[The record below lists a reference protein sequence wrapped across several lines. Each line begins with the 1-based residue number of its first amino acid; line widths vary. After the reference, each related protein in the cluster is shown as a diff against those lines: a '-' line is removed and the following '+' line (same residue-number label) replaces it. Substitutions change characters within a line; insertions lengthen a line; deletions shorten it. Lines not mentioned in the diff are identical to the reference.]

1 MFWQFTFSNKIIR
14 LITYTISSLEIHLIA
29 PTTLLPC
36 FTFYFMIKPIA
47 NIFINNNIS
56 HCKMIKS
63 SLIKADNIFLIILCL
78 FPITAALLKHNAVLL
93 HFIIVLSWCCVLVY
107 RDSFISTIRNFF
119 QYIFSN
125 LFFLLLIS
133 FIIYITYNFLFIS
146 PYKSPTFKMQFLPFN
161 ITSLFGFLLLYI
173 SQHVRF
179 NNKLIMYSLMS
190 SVALYLA
197 LCVIFIIK
205 NHNEVP
211 LILRLMMPFFFLVI
225 SCLSIMEL
233 YKLNYAFK
241 VQTIAKVLFLIINA
255 LLVFF
260 SQDNTSKLVFGISLI
275 IIIICYFARNR
286 HFLIMST
293 GVILAATLPI
303 AIANITDFSIFNT
316 NAFNKQLRSIQTRVP
331 QWINVLDN
339 FGQKP
344 ITGHG
349 VYASYYMA
357 KKPDFEE
364 ELVTLNDII
373 QDELQINIIA
383 EENLQKAHYL
393 ENEYAKLLTNSF
405 LIKRTNH
412 YYQLKQNISIPE
424 YGDKFIIAIKEQ
436 LETIDLMLEILVELK
451 QIQLNPVLKK
461 RLDKR
466 IEYLKEEH
474 LQMEQFLKYYNEAS
488 TYDAKHIILKK
499 ELEKFL
505 SYPQFQIVTH
515 PHNIILHVLFELG
528 IIGILF
534 LLSII
539 FYILYKISKVE
550 DLIYRTIGY
559 ILYFIFLIIYS
570 TASSIW
576 YMGFHQIMYIIAF
589 IFIVISTQKTSQKP
603 NLN

>member
-1 MFWQFTFSNKIIR
+1 
-14 LITYTISSLEIHLIA
+14 
-29 PTTLLPC
+29 
-36 FTFYFMIKPIA
+36 MIKPP
-47 NIFINNNIS
+47 
-56 HCKMIKS
+56 
-63 SLIKADNIFLIILCL
+63 LIKVDNIFLIILCL

-107 RDSFISTIRNFF
+107 RASFISTIRNFF

-125 LFFLLLIS
+125 PFFLLIIS
-133 FIIYITYNFLFIS
+133 FIIYTTYNFLFIS
-146 PYKSPTFKMQFLPFN
+146 PYQSPTFKMQFLPFN
-161 ITSLFGFLLLYI
+161 IISLFGFLLLYI
-173 SQHVRF
+173 SQRVRF
-179 NNKLIMYSLMS
+179 NNKLIMYSLTS
-190 SVALYLA
+190 SAALYLA

-205 NHNEVP
+205 NHNEFP

-225 SCLSIMEL
+225 SCLLIMQL
-233 YKLNYAFK
+233 RKSNYTFK
-241 VQTIAKVLFLIINA
+241 VQTIVKVSLLAINT

-260 SQDNTSKLVFGISLI
+260 SEDNTSKLVFGISLI
-275 IIIICYFARNR
+275 IVIISYFLRNR
-286 HFLIMST
+286 HFLIMSI
-293 GVILAATLPI
+293 GVILAAAIPI
-303 AIANITDFSIFNT
+303 VIANITDFSIFNT
-316 NAFNKQLRSIQTRVP
+316 TAFNKQLRSIQTRVP

-349 VYASYYMA
+349 VYASYYMT
-357 KKPDFEE
+357 KKTDVEE
-364 ELVTLNDII
+364 ELVSLNDII
-373 QDELQINIIA
+373 QDELQINIIT
-383 EENLQKAHYL
+383 EENLQKAHDL

-405 LIKRTNH
+405 LIRRTNH

-436 LETIDLMLEILVELK
+436 LETIGLMLEILENLK
-451 QIQLNPVLKK
+451 QIQLNPVLKN

-466 IEYLKEEH
+466 IERLQEEH
-474 LQMEQFLKYYNEAS
+474 QQMEQFLKDYNEAS

-528 IIGILF
+528 VVGILL

-539 FYILYKISKVE
+539 FYILYKISKIK
-550 DLIYRTIGY
+550 DLTYRTIGY
-559 ILYFIFLIIYS
+559 ILYFIFLTIYS

-576 YMGFHQIMYIIAF
+576 YMGFHQIMYIVAF
-589 IFIVISTQKTSQKP
+589 IFVVISTHKTRQEPS
-603 NLN
+603 LN